1 MELEDLF
8 LYLTASQQLDL
19 LDLIQVKIVLLGYDE
34 CNGSFLPDTHLPPLH
49 ASLDRELVEV
59 REASFFISQK

>member
-8 LYLTASQQLDL
+8 LYPTAFQQLDL
-19 LDLIQVKIVLLGYDE
+19 LDLIPVNIVLLGYDE
-34 CNGSFLPDTHLPPLH
+34 CNGSFRPDTHLPPLH
-49 ASLDRELVEV
+49 ASLGLQLVEV